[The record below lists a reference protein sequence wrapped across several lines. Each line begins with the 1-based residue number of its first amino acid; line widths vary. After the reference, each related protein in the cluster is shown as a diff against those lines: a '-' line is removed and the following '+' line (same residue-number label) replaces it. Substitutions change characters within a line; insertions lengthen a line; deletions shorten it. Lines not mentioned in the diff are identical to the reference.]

1 MVSAAEA
8 ARRGLIPHS
17 SGLYIDLERFKAL
30 PDASQFQK
38 IAPATGVVIVANNP
52 IKGWFIG
59 WVTDHVS
66 NTLCMGMSTFNP
78 AFKEVF
84 ESGSPGANC
93 LSWMA
98 CGFTDTDLPMK
109 SDIIPM
115 EAMVSPARLALER
128 YRQRLDGVLS

>member
-8 ARRGLIPHS
+8 ARRGLIPHP

-30 PDASQFQK
+30 PDANEWIK
-38 IAPATGVVIVANNP
+38 IAPVVGVVIVANNP
-52 IKGWFIG
+52 NKGWFIG
-59 WVTDHVS
+59 WATDHVS
-66 NTLCMGMSTFNP
+66 NTMCMGMSTFNP
-78 AFKEVF
+78 AFKSTF

-93 LSWMA
+93 LSWMG
-98 CGFTDTDLPMK
+98 CGFTNTRSPVT

-128 YRQRLDGVLS
+128 YRQRLDGLLS